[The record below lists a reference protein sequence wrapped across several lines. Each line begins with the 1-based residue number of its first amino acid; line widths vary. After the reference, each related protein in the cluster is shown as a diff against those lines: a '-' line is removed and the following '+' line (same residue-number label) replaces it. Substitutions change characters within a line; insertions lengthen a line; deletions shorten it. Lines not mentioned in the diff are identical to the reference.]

1 MVWNDKKIKESKAVI
16 PMREEMISPASIDL
30 TVGDTV
36 ILENGE
42 KLSINDDLGG
52 RLILS
57 PGEFA
62 LLSTSETVTMP
73 ADAVGILKGKSSRA
87 REGLFTEFGNLVDP
101 GFSAPLTIPVKN
113 GNTSRSVIVEPNEKI
128 IQMFIMDLNA
138 PAECP
143 YDADDHHYQG
153 VKTAMPSWQGVR
165 YADVEEWRPVRGYK
179 GYYEVSSLGRVRSLP
194 RKTRFG
200 TRTLVTKQKILR
212 PVTGHGYLYVVLSKR
227 NKHSQKAVHR
237 LVADA
242 FIPNYDNL
250 PAVNHKDEDK
260 SNNRVSNLEWCTPRY
275 NNLYSNVSER
285 GAEACRIPVVQETKD
300 GKFVARYASIAEAS
314 RATGVRHSGIDN
326 CINKRKIKDSKGRCY
341 TQRTA
346 GGYKWR
352 KDNRKDHNAKEQP

>member
-1 MVWNDKKIKESKAVI
+1 MVWNDKKIRESKAVI

-42 KLSINDDLGG
+42 KLSIKNDLGG

-62 LLSTSETVTMP
+62 LLSTYETISMP
-73 ADAVGILKGKSSRA
+73 DDAVGILKGKSSRA

-113 GNTSRSVIVEPNEKI
+113 GNIDRSVIIEPNEKI
-128 IQMFIMDLNA
+128 IQMFIIDLVA
-138 PAECP
+138 PAEHP
-143 YDADDHHYQG
+143 YDADEHHYQG
-153 VKTAMPSWQGVR
+153 VKTAMPSWQGVKH
-165 YADVEEWRPVRGYK
+165 ADIEEWRPVRGYK

-200 TRTLVTKQKILR
+200 ARTLVTKERILR
-212 PVTGHGYLYVVLSKR
+212 PVASHGYLYVVLSKK
-227 NKHSQKAVHR
+227 NKHRQTAVHR

-250 PAVNHKDEDK
+250 PSVNHKDEDK

-275 NNLYSNVSER
+275 NNLYSNVHQY
-285 GAEACRIPVVQETKD
+285 GVEACRIPVIQETKD
-300 GKFVARYASIAEAS
+300 GEFVARYSSIAEAS
-314 RATGVRHSGIDN
+314 RATGIRHSSIDA
-326 CINKRKIKDSKGRCY
+326 CVIGRKIKDGKGHYY
-341 TQRTA
+341 TPRTA

-352 KDNRKDHNAKEQP
+352 KDNREEENAQ